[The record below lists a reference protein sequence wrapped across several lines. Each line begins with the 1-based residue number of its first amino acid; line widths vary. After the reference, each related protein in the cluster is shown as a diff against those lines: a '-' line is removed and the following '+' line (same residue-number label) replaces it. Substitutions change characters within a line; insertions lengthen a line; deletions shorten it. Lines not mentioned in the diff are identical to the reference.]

1 MKRIFFALLFL
12 CAFSSPAFCQ
22 SNTAVSQGAVAKLK
36 SFYSGRIIEK
46 AYLHFDR
53 PNYLAGD
60 TIYFKAY
67 VTYGEQHELSSQSG
81 VLDVDLLDPQNNFLR
96 SIKLPLKGGIT
107 YGDFALPGSMPAGYY
122 KIRAYTQ
129 LIKDAGITDFF
140 EQTISVGSSTGNS
153 ILAYK
158 PVQNTSKPEIQ
169 FFPEGGTLVN
179 GVNSKVAFKAINV
192 DGLGIN
198 VKGNIV
204 DNAGKTVAGFT
215 AKHRG
220 MGFFYLQP
228 EDGKTY
234 KANVIFADGTQ
245 TVIDLPPADIKGV
258 ALTVNNDDPDKL
270 SVLISCNKAYY
281 DENQNKQV
289 SLVINSGIAVSSGR
303 IKLTNQLLA
312 VDLKKSQF
320 RTGVVQL
327 TLFSPLDEPVAERLV
342 FVNRPD
348 LLQLNVSTN
357 KTSFNPREKVSVSI
371 TAKNKADSLVAGHFS
386 VSVIDETKVLDEDKE
401 NTILSSLLL
410 NSDLKG
416 YIEQPNYYFAHPD
429 TATAA
434 NLDVLMLAQ
443 GYRRFAWKQLLADKY
458 PPFTEKPE
466 NGLQIAGLVTN
477 ATGGP
482 IAKDKINLIALDGG
496 PMLNQLT
503 DSAGKFDFTGLDFAD
518 GARFIL
524 KESGAKNKNTTR
536 IIYNS
541 NNPSGIAKTDWPYG
555 QAGLDSNSIKRPSIN
570 GSELKV
576 AEAGTIG
583 KEYDRSHNPQP
594 ASNADQVL
602 HNKDLGDGVLT
613 DKLAVLLQDV
623 QYINGNFYLRAN
635 ITGTLLHPE
644 AMLMLVIVD
653 GVKGVNLDGL
663 QTTDVETVEVL
674 KNVNASTYG
683 ADGSGGVL
691 VITTKQGKGIE
702 PKNIAST
709 GVLPIAPKGF
719 YIAREFYSPK
729 YDQANL
735 TNNRPDLRS
744 TIFWKPELVTDKDG
758 KASFEYYNAD
768 GKGSYRI
775 VVEGIDEKGNIGRQ
789 VYRYK
794 VE

>member
-22 SNTAVSQGAVAKLK
+22 SNTVVSQGAVAKLK

-53 PNYLAGD
+53 PYYLAGD

-96 SIKLPLKGGIT
+96 SIKLPLRGGIT
-107 YGDFALPGSMPAGYY
+107 YADFALPGSLPAGYY

-153 ILAYK
+153 TLVYK

-169 FFPEGGTLVN
+169 FFPEGGALVN

-204 DNAGKTVAGFT
+204 DNAGKTVADFT

-245 TVIDLPPADIKGV
+245 NVIDLPPTDIKGI
-258 ALTVNNDDPDKL
+258 ALTVNNNDPDKL
-270 SVLISCNKAYY
+270 GVLISCNKAYY

-303 IKLTNQLLA
+303 IKLTNQLLSI
-312 VDLKKSQF
+312 DLKKSQF

-327 TLFSPLDEPVAERLV
+327 TLFSPAGEPVAERLV
-342 FVNRPD
+342 FVSRPD

-429 TATAA
+429 TTTAA

-466 NGLQIAGLVTN
+466 NGLQIAGQVTN
-477 ATGGP
+477 VTGAP
-482 IAKDKINLIALDGG
+482 IVKDKINLIALDGG

-524 KESGAKNKNTTR
+524 KEGGAKNKNTTR

-541 NNPSGIAKTDWPYG
+541 NNPSDITKKDGPYG
-555 QAGLDSNSIKRPSIN
+555 QAGVDSNSIKRPSIN

-576 AEAGTIG
+576 AEAGTIS

-602 HNKDLGDGVLT
+602 HNKDLGDGELT
-613 DKLAVLLQDV
+613 DKLAVLIQDV
-623 QYINGNFYLRAN
+623 QYTNGNFYLRPN

-644 AMLMLVIVD
+644 AMLMLVVVD
-653 GVKGVNLDGL
+653 GVKGVNLEGL

-683 ADGSGGVL
+683 ADGSGG
-691 VITTKQGKGIE
+691 G
-702 PKNIAST
+702 A
-709 GVLPIAPKGF
+709 
-719 YIAREFYSPK
+719 
-729 YDQANL
+729 
-735 TNNRPDLRS
+735 
-744 TIFWKPELVTDKDG
+744 
-758 KASFEYYNAD
+758 
-768 GKGSYRI
+768 
-775 VVEGIDEKGNIGRQ
+775 GNYHKKRK
-789 VYRYK
+789 RN
-794 VE
+794 